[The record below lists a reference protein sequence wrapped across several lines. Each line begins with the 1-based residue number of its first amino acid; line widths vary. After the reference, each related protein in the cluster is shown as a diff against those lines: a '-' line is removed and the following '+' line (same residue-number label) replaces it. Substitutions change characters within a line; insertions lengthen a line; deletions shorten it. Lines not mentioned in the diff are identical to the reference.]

1 MPESPKEWTFFSNHT
16 HVLYCLAKEPDRP
29 LRLVAQ
35 QIGIT
40 ERAVQ
45 LIVHDL
51 EEAGVLR
58 RRREG
63 RQNRYELDFS
73 VALRHP
79 IEKHV
84 TIGEVLAPLLRNTPP
99 EGPLLPTE

>member
-1 MPESPKEWTFFSNHT
+1 MPDPQKEWTFFSNHT
-16 HVLYCLAKEPDRP
+16 HVLFCLAKSPEIP

-45 LIVHDL
+45 LIVADL

-58 RRREG
+58 RTRVG

-73 VALRHP
+73 VSLRHP

-84 TIGEVLAPLLRNTPP
+84 TIGAILEPLLRNAPSS
-99 EGPLLPTE
+99 